1 MLISSRSACVKQF
14 EGRAGIPKYHH
25 QDISTAL
32 KRASQRPGH
41 GRGRCRR
48 CFPGPKKCFFAR
60 KRISGPR
67 GVFFCE
73 DNVFSR
79 RREWYLLDELKRIP
93 DRFSRLRGERW
104 LEGLRGVVAAA
115 QASDVLRDAEELVL
129 RGRPLRRCLGQG
141 SAWFGF

>member
-1 MLISSRSACVKQF
+1 MQEVLSR
-14 EGRAGIPKYHH
+14 
-25 QDISTAL
+25 T
-32 KRASQRPGH
+32 
-41 GRGRCRR
+41 
-48 CFPGPKKCFFAR
+48 KKCFFAR

-67 GVFFCE
+67 GVFLGE

-79 RREWYLLDELKRIP
+79 PRGWYLLDELKRIP